1 MWEGKKFIL
10 SENQVTEVQRKN
22 MSAKSSRFQWHEG
35 WKGQKQ
41 ERDNHEIAS
50 IHVGYKVLWLESEM
64 SPTGTHAEYLAF
76 CK

>member
-1 MWEGKKFIL
+1 MWEGKEFIL

-41 ERDNHEIAS
+41 EQDNHEIAS
-50 IHVGYKVLWLESEM
+50 NFM
-64 SPTGTHAEYLAF
+64 
-76 CK
+76 